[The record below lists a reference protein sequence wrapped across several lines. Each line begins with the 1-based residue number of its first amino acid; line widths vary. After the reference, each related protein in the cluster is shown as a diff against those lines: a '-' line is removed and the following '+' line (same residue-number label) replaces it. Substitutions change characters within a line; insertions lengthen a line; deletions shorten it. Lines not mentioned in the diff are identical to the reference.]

1 MRRFPS
7 SEAEVATLAGEIIFG
22 LREHTDDFPSPPVAV
37 DDLQAILEAY
47 KTAHEATVIAQGAAA
62 EATRDKDE
70 VLERLVDAMKGV
82 LAYAEH
88 TVKSDNAKL
97 KNIGWRGR
105 KSPSR
110 TEPPGQPRALEVKQE
125 GRGWVYLD
133 WKSPAGGD
141 SVSAYRVAARTSGE
155 TEWKEVVLT
164 FDSMA
169 VLQDQPQGV
178 EIEYQVVAINRAGES
193 IPSNLVTAIL

>member
-7 SEAEVATLAGEIIFG
+7 SEAEIATLASEIVFG
-22 LREHTDDFPSPPVAV
+22 LRENTDDFPSPPVTV
-37 DDLQAILEAY
+37 DELQAIVEAY
-47 KTAHEATVIAQGAAA
+47 RTAHEVTVVAQSAAA
-62 EATRDKDE
+62 EAIHDKDE
-70 VLERLVDAMKGV
+70 VLEQLIDAMKGV

-88 TVKSDNAKL
+88 AVKSDDAKL

-105 KSPSR
+105 KGPSK
-110 TEPPGQPRALEVKQE
+110 TQPPGAPRALEVKQE

-133 WKSPAGGD
+133 WKSPANGD
-141 SVSAYRVAARTSGE
+141 SVSSYRVKTRTAGE
-155 TEWKEVVLT
+155 TEWKEVVLC
-164 FDSMA
+164 FESIA

-178 EIEYQVVAINRAGES
+178 EVEYQVVAINRAGTS